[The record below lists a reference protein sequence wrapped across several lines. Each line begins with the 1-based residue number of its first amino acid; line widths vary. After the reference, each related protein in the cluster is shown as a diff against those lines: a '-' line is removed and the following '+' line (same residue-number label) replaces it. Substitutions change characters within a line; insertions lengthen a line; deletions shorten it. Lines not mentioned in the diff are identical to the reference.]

1 MKKLLTKLDP
11 ITDET
16 VARIL
21 LQYYKG
27 KTKDESAKVLI
38 KIRKTLLQKC
48 RRIFERCHELLF
60 PEIKEVKRDQK
71 KRKKEE
77 SETFT
82 DSNNNSKILK
92 LEKVTPKVVNNI
104 NHNNFSLQNELI
116 NETNEI
122 FDYDE
127 DDIDYNNNENEEVL
141 YPFRHLM
148 SELEGIKIF
157 IFI

>member
-1 MKKLLTKLDP
+1 M
-11 ITDET
+11 
-16 VARIL
+16 
-21 LQYYKG
+21 
-27 KTKDESAKVLI
+27 
-38 KIRKTLLQKC
+38 
-48 RRIFERCHELLF
+48 F